1 MTDKG
6 TVLYIDCTCLLFQHM
21 LLFELQRGVHS
32 KKREGMGDL
41 PLLEGL
47 AKETER
53 LVLLLLQ
60 SAQSKR

>member
-1 MTDKG
+1 
-6 TVLYIDCTCLLFQHM
+6 M

-53 LVLLLLQ
+53 LVPLLLQ